1 MPAAWVL
8 RWRGLLGTSKAA
20 DMIDMLLD
28 PDKALDAVNRAVSL
42 VKKASATAQNV
53 ESLAPLL
60 GRYFDAKANAIAVAE
75 KAKAGGFG
83 GSSMGKALE
92 LEMAIESQRQFEE
105 DLKGLFYSSNKM
117 DVWQRIKARAA
128 QMEAQAAKAAA
139 AEKRALEAKKKQQEE
154 EITIVIAIVIVVV
167 TLGVVG
173 YFAWEFISHCSKV
186 GCG

>member
-1 MPAAWVL
+1 
-8 RWRGLLGTSKAA
+8 
-20 DMIDMLLD
+20 MIVDLLLD
-28 PDKALDAVNRAVSL
+28 PDKALDAVNKAVAL
-42 VKKASATAQNV
+42 VKKASETAQNV
-53 ESLAPLL
+53 EQLAPLL

-92 LEMAIESQRQFEE
+92 LEMAIEAQRQFEE

-128 QMEAQAAKAAA
+128 QMELQAAKAAA
-139 AEKRALEAKKKQQEE
+139 AEKKAIAAKKQQQEE
-154 EITIVIAIVIVVV
+154 ELTIIFAIIIVLV
-167 TLGVVG
+167 TLGVVFYFG
-173 YFAWEFISHCSKV
+173 YQFISYCAKA

>member
-1 MPAAWVL
+1 
-8 RWRGLLGTSKAA
+8 
-20 DMIDMLLD
+20 MIDMLLD
-28 PDKALDAVNRAVSL
+28 PEKALDAVNKAVSL

-60 GRYFDAKANAIAVAE
+60 GRYFDAKANAIASIE

-105 DLKGLFYSSNKM
+105 DLKGLFFSSNKM
-117 DVWQRIKARAA
+117 DVWQKIKARAA
-128 QMEAQAAKAAA
+128 QMELQAAKAAA
-139 AEKRALEAKKKQQEE
+139 AEKRAIEARKQQQEE
-154 EITIVIAIVIVVV
+154 ELTIIFAIIIVLV

-173 YFAWEFISHCSKV
+173 YFGYSFIAHCAQA

>member
-1 MPAAWVL
+1 
-8 RWRGLLGTSKAA
+8 
-20 DMIDMLLD
+20 MIVDLLLD
-28 PDKALDAVNRAVSL
+28 PDKALDAVNKAVSL
-42 VKKASATAQNV
+42 VKKASKTAQNV

-105 DLKGLFYSSNKM
+105 DLKGLFFSSNKM
-117 DVWQRIKARAA
+117 DVWQKIKARAA
-128 QMEAQAAKAAA
+128 MMEAEAAKAAG
-139 AEKRALEAKKKQQEE
+139 AEKRRLAAAKKKQEE
-154 EITIVIAIVIVVV
+154 EITILIVVV
-167 TLGVVG
+167 VVVATLCAVG
-173 YFAWEFISHCSKV
+173 YFGYQFISHCSKT

>member
-1 MPAAWVL
+1 
-8 RWRGLLGTSKAA
+8 
-20 DMIDMLLD
+20 MIVDLLLD
-28 PDKALDAVNRAVSL
+28 PEKALDAVNKAVSL

-53 ESLAPLL
+53 EQLAPLL

-105 DLKGLFYSSNKM
+105 DLKGLFFSSNKM
-117 DVWQRIKARAA
+117 DVWQKIKARAA
-128 QMEAQAAKAAA
+128 MMEAEAAKAAG
-139 AEKRALEAKKKQQEE
+139 AEKRRLAAAKKKQEE
-154 EITIVIAIVIVVV
+154 EITILIVILIVVA
-167 TLGVVG
+167 TLCAVG
-173 YFAWEFISHCSKV
+173 YFGYQFISHCSKV